1 MIKIIGVGNLLFG
14 DEGFGVRFV
23 QKYEKELKEKYGDRI
38 DFIDAGTTTLPVVN
52 EIGSVNHLFIIDA
65 INPNKKEYIPGQIIE
80 FERDAIFKGTKSKI
94 KVTAHSGGVQEIL
107 ATMELMNNLP
117 EHIELI
123 AVVPQSID
131 IGMSLTPLINDQL
144 SAVKEIMIKKIDTI
158 LNKENLNRSPLCV

>member
-14 DEGFGVRFV
+14 DEGFGVWFV
-23 QKYEKELKEKYGDRI
+23 QKYEKEFKEKYGNKI
-38 DFIDAGTTTLPVVN
+38 DLIDAGTTTLPVVN
-52 EIGSVNHLFIIDA
+52 EIGKVNHLFIIDA
-65 INPNKKEYIPGQIIE
+65 INPNKKEYLPGQIIE
-80 FERDAIFKGTKSKI
+80 FEKDAVFKGTKSKI

-131 IGMSLTPLINDQL
+131 TGMTLTPVINEKL
-144 SAVKEIMIKKIDTI
+144 PVVKDIMMKKIDAIINTRVKI
-158 LNKENLNRSPLCV
+158 